1 MADVWLT
8 FGISAGT
15 PSIPNNTTPVTVT
28 VYANWRYGYYNKNNK
43 SGTLTIDG
51 TSYSFTSPFNTGVAS
66 SGSSTLTSRTVNVKH
81 NDNGT
86 KTVSVSASYATGVVG
101 TVSASTSKKLTDIP
115 RVSDLVVNIETV
127 PADGTSKV
135 IATATKKAT
144 SFTDILTVTLG
155 DYSQEVESGVA
166 FSIPKEWNN
175 AISGTSA
182 TATVKVETFS
192 GTTSIGSK
200 TANLTITVPES
211 VVPVINDINISEAV
225 ASVTSAFGNL
235 FVQNLSQLNVSIDAS
250 GAYGSTIRSYSA
262 TLDGVNYIQQAFTS
276 NVIKTAGTL
285 EIAVKVTDSRGRI
298 AEESISVNIVEY
310 AMPTITSMV
319 YVHCDSDGTQNSS
332 GNCTKLTIAGRVYP
346 VEGQNT
352 KALKLKYKT
361 TADETYTERVVTLSD
376 WTFNIDVIINNTD
389 PTVTYEY
396 IAELT
401 DKINADSPESSRVIT
416 GVPVISRLA
425 GGKGVTLFGEAKDEG
440 FVVEGSKP
448 AKFTGN
454 MFFKNNGNY
463 IAGIT
468 KDGKIL
474 GMFTPV
480 TDNNMCLLGYGGY
493 AESIGGTG
501 IYGNEINFFTKGKT
515 IVPHSVPFGIHALTV
530 GCSEQL
536 TLSTSYKKATLGNVY
551 GNDNQVT
558 TGVLEAYNG
567 GIRVLRK
574 GRYLVSAILY
584 AESMTAG
591 NILCGNI
598 YLNDVDTWT
607 VYINT
612 GDRTYTSLAIPPKVM
627 SADANSIFCLHA
639 KNYHSATG
647 KVLATHAT
655 SLTVV
660 AID

>member
-1 MADVWLT
+1 MIIEYDRSPRISPEQRIQSLADSVMRAFEELESGKNIT
-8 FGISAGT
+8 EPKPITLEDLGAYPKTGGI
-15 PSIPNNTTPVTVT
+15 
-28 VYANWRYGYYNKNNK
+28 
-43 SGTLTIDG
+43 IDG
-51 TSYSFTSPFNTGVAS
+51 
-66 SGSSTLTSRTVNVKH
+66 
-81 NDNGT
+81 D
-86 KTVSVSASYATGVVG
+86 VSV
-101 TVSASTSKKLTDIP
+101 
-115 RVSDLVVNIETV
+115 R
-127 PADGTSKV
+127 
-135 IATATKKAT
+135 
-144 SFTDILTVTLG
+144 
-155 DYSQEVESGVA
+155 
-166 FSIPKEWNN
+166 
-175 AISGTSA
+175 
-182 TATVKVETFS
+182 
-192 GTTSIGSK
+192 
-200 TANLTITVPES
+200 
-211 VVPVINDINISEAV
+211 
-225 ASVTSAFGNL
+225 GN
-235 FVQNLSQLNVSIDAS
+235 
-250 GAYGSTIRSYSA
+250 
-262 TLDGVNYIQQAFTS
+262 
-276 NVIKTAGTL
+276 K
-285 EIAVKVTDSRGRI
+285 
-298 AEESISVNIVEY
+298 
-310 AMPTITSMV
+310 
-319 YVHCDSDGTQNSS
+319 
-332 GNCTKLTIAGRVYP
+332 
-346 VEGQNT
+346 
-352 KALKLKYKT
+352 
-361 TADETYTERVVTLSD
+361 
-376 WTFNIDVIINNTD
+376 
-389 PTVTYEY
+389 
-396 IAELT
+396 
-401 DKINADSPESSRVIT
+401 
-416 GVPVISRLA
+416 
-425 GGKGVTLFGEAKDEG
+425 VTLFGEAEEEG
-440 FVVEGSKP
+440 FVVAGNKP
-448 AKFTGN
+448 ARFTGN
-454 MFFKNNGNY
+454 MFFENNGNY
-463 IAGIT
+463 IAGTT